1 MKNSSISIAATPEA
15 IRRCH
20 PVMRELRT
28 HLHNAERFVERVQ
41 RQQKGGYLLAFL
53 ESEGEVRAVAG
64 YRYLESL
71 FSGKFLYVDD
81 LVTRAADRSLGFGG
95 QLFDWLVKEAR
106 EHGSESLELDSGVQ
120 RFDAHRFYL
129 LKRMNISSYHFRLKL
144 SHDRS

>member
-1 MKNSSISIAATPEA
+1 MKNSSISIASTPEA

-95 QLFDWLVKEAR
+95 QLFDWLVEPAR
-106 EHGSESLELDSGVQ
+106 GPGGGEVELGLGVQ
-120 RFDAHRFYL
+120 RFGGYPL
-129 LKRMNISSYHFRLKL
+129 
-144 SHDRS
+144 